1 MTHNAKKLSG
11 AAIATAAAGLILS
24 GCESMGPGDDSA
36 SAKQASVHCYGVNA
50 CKGTTA
56 CKTAGNACK
65 GQNACKGTGWLP
77 MSKSECEA
85 KGGKL
90 EG

>member
-1 MTHNAKKLSG
+1 MNTVKKLTG

-24 GCESMGPGDDSA
+24 GCESMPGGGDA
-36 SAKQASVHCYGVNA
+36 AKEASVHCHGINA

-65 GQNACKGTGWLP
+65 GQNSCKGTGWLP
-77 MSKSECEA
+77 MSKSECDS
-85 KGGKL
+85 KGGSTK
-90 EG
+90 G